1 MANKMT
7 DYFTF
12 QGKRYAKGTIVKFKD
27 EFISKRNISEG
38 YELGYFNGHLAFLEY
53 NAEKKRTHHTIAFAC
68 DSEKI
73 IESIVHEE
81 VYEGPIYVKVLKDTQ
96 SDDMLYAW
104 IAYIVFMLFSLCCT
118 GTIYGWIAASLWFW
132 PYRHN
137 KLYKLKG
144 HIK

>member
-1 MANKMT
+1 MADKMT

-12 QGKRYAKGTIVKFKD
+12 QEKRYAKGTIVKFKD
-27 EFISKRNISEG
+27 EFLNKRNHTEG
-38 YELGYFNGHLAFLEY
+38 YDYGYFTGCLSFLEY
-53 NAEKKRTHHTIAFAC
+53 NLEKKRTRHTIAYSC

-96 SDDMLYAW
+96 SNDMFYAW
-104 IAYIVFMLFSLCCT
+104 VAYVVFMFFSLCCT
-118 GTIYGWIAASLWFW
+118 GTIYGWIAASLVFW